1 MNIANNFV
9 WISRYRKDLQRVWH
23 PGGEVQGGYFA
34 NYLHYFLLFHYFYY
48 STILHSD
55 ALLMTTALGVAGRH
69 IGVGAYLYVG
79 VVTPKYKQK

>member
-1 MNIANNFV
+1 MFWYGFQEIEGSCSV
-9 WISRYRKDLQRVWH
+9 CGT
-23 PGGEVQGGYFA
+23 GGEVQGGYFA